1 MIFVALY
8 GRIFH
13 EIRVRAKSFAGT
25 NDAVV
30 HPDISHTRKPKKTI
44 TDNNHEGIEEKQN
57 STPAY
62 NGFVL
67 PENPTGVPQIVV
79 ETPDDGVPGKP
90 KRRRIVEYD
99 GITLIHLSDK
109 YSSSENI
116 AMEKFDDVDVSV
128 EFDDDDE
135 VPDMMLRLPSH
146 TVDDDCVS
154 LSDYDLEEDEPER
167 VKPAKV
173 KKLGKGPRFARL
185 RKFSLTR
192 RLSTSSRKLSMA
204 FPKAAEKPLQEESCV
219 TETLV
224 ATQTVSD
231 PTTPSPSSRKRLLTM
246 LTKPVKEAKPSIKI
260 DQPNKFKREKKA
272 AFQLGVILGAF
283 CLCFLPYF
291 IR

>member
-1 MIFVALY
+1 M
-8 GRIFH
+8 
-13 EIRVRAKSFAGT
+13 RAKIFAGT
-25 NDAVV
+25 NDAVI
-30 HPDISHTRKPKKTI
+30 HPDMSGARKAKKAVTER
-44 TDNNHEGIEEKQN
+44 HEPHQEKQMSAPN
-57 STPAY
+57 H
-62 NGFVL
+62 NGFIL
-67 PENPTGVPQIVV
+67 QENPSIPQIVV
-79 ETPDDGVPGKP
+79 ETPDDGTPGKP

-116 AMEKFDDVDVSV
+116 AMEKFEDVDVSV
-128 EFDDDDE
+128 EFDDEDE
-135 VPDMMLRLPSH
+135 GLDMMLRLPNH

-154 LSDYDLEEDEPER
+154 LSDYDLEEDEPEKR
-167 VKPAKV
+167 TKPAKI
-173 KKLGKGPRFARL
+173 KKVGKGPRFPRL

-192 RLSTSSRKLSMA
+192 RLSTSSRKLSSA
-204 FPKAAEKPLQEESCV
+204 FVREMEKPFQTETRV
-219 TETLV
+219 TEILV
-224 ATQTVSD
+224 ATRTVSD

-246 LTKPVKEAKPSIKI
+246 LTKPAKDQKPTPKI